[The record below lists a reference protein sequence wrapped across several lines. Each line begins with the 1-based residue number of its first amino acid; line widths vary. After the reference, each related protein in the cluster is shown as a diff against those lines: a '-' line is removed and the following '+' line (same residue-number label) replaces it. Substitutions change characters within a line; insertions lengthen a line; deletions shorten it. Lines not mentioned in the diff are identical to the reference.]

1 MFSQNLCCFQLFIFF
16 IVCQVKWLGYI
27 IDFPLFKRNM
37 YKSRSQTFLKGFW
50 KTTCLCLLFLY
61 VRIFLTS
68 VFLSLQILNC
78 VFYVGYLRYR
88 THKWFSL
95 SHCCCNLRSLS
106 FVSVDYLKLFLLLK
120 ENLFLLVS
128 HDVVWSTFGP
138 YTARKHLLDCVEC
151 NIR

>member
-1 MFSQNLCCFQLFIFF
+1 MTPCSALTFVVSTFFATSTSVTAFCSFLQQVGVRLTIYLILHCVFTKSMLFSIVHFFF

-78 VFYVGYLRYR
+78 VFYVGYLQCR
-88 THKWFSL
+88 THK
-95 SHCCCNLRSLS
+95 
-106 FVSVDYLKLFLLLK
+106 
-120 ENLFLLVS
+120 
-128 HDVVWSTFGP
+128 
-138 YTARKHLLDCVEC
+138 
-151 NIR
+151 